1 MCHRLTTNITELY
14 EIRPT
19 GYQRVSVGQKEKA
32 KTVYAVKLK
41 SRQCMFMYNNRTD
54 KSKNRLMQ
62 FFSKSTNIRVS

>member
-1 MCHRLTTNITELY
+1 MCHRLTTNIKELY
-14 EIRPT
+14 EIQPT

-41 SRQCMFMYNNRTD
+41 SRQCMFMYHGIY
-54 KSKNRLMQ
+54 KSKSRLMQ